1 MPHRRLMRRRSFVF
15 GALAAG
21 GAALCPRLARAAAP
35 RRILV
40 LGAGLAGLA
49 AAYELRRAGHQ
60 VTLIEARD
68 RAGGRVYT
76 VREPFADG
84 QHAEAGALFVP
95 NNHDLTLRYAKLV
108 GLSLEPAM
116 PLFESRLY
124 FVHGKRV
131 VPSSSGA
138 EWPYEL
144 SAAEREAGRAGLW
157 QRYLGDA
164 QKLVGDMSA
173 ASWPSAPGLADL
185 DRMSGA
191 EFLRSRGASPG
202 AVALLRV
209 GFLDLMGDGI
219 ESYSALQMLQ
229 RVALAERAGQR
240 TYVIRDGSDR
250 LAQGLAAMLGSS
262 IRYRSRVVRLE
273 PGERSAAVVV
283 EHDGVRQRLSADRII
298 CTLPLPVLRGI
309 EVSPSFSR
317 EKKRAI
323 DELRYTSV
331 VRVLM
336 QFGEKFWNADNL
348 HVLTTTD
355 LPIAWLFEHTVNQ
368 PGRRGILEAQA
379 VGAAARRLAAMPEA
393 ERVEFALSQVEQ
405 VYPGARRHYQRAQS
419 HSWDAD
425 PWARGA
431 FAYFRPGQMVALAPH
446 LARPE
451 GAVHFAGDHTSLWSG
466 WMQGA
471 LESGLRAAGEMA

>member
-1 MPHRRLMRRRSFVF
+1 LEHRRLIGRRSFVL

-21 GAALCPRLARAAAP
+21 GAALCARAPRAAAP
-35 RRILV
+35 RKVLV

-49 AAYELRRAGHQ
+49 AAYELRSAGHD

-76 VREPFADG
+76 LRAPFSDG
-84 QHAEAGALFVP
+84 LHAEAGALFVP
-95 NNHDLTLRYAKLV
+95 QNHDLTLRYARRF

-124 FVHGKRV
+124 FVRGKRV
-131 VPSSSGA
+131 VPAGSGA
-138 EWPYEL
+138 EWPFEL
-144 SAAEREAGRAGLW
+144 SAEEKQLGRAGLW

-164 QKLVGDMSA
+164 RELVGDV
-173 ASWPSAPGLADL
+173 SAPGWPNAPALAKL
-185 DRMSGA
+185 DQMNGA

-202 AVALLRV
+202 ALALLRV

-229 RVALAERAGQR
+229 RVALAESAAKLY
-240 TYVIRDGSDR
+240 TIRGGSDR
-250 LAQGLAAMLGSS
+250 LTQGFSTALASN
-262 IRYRSRVVRLE
+262 IRYRSRVVRIE
-273 PGERSAAVVV
+273 SDGVVV
-283 EHDGVRQRLSADRII
+283 EQDGARQRLKADRIV
-298 CTLPLPVLRGI
+298 CTLPFSVLRGI
-309 EVSPSFSR
+309 EVSPPFSR
-317 EKKRAI
+317 EKTRAI
-323 DELRYTSV
+323 AELGYTPV

-336 QFGEKFWNADNL
+336 QFKEKFWNADNL

-355 LPIAWLFEHTVNQ
+355 LPVAWLFDHTVNQ
-368 PGRRGILEAQA
+368 PGPRGILEAQSA
-379 VGAAARRLAAMPEA
+379 GAAARRMAAMPEA
-393 ERVEFALSQVEQ
+393 ERIEFALSQVEQ
-405 VYPGARRHYQRAQS
+405 VYPGARQHYERAHS
-419 HSWDAD
+419 HSWETD

-431 FAYFRPGQMVALAPH
+431 FPYFRPGQMVALTPH

-451 GAVHFAGDHTSLWSG
+451 GAVHFAGDHTSRWSG

-471 LESGLRAAGEMA
+471 LESGLRVAREIA